1 MKDMKTEHIES
12 TIKMIKEVIFHEEYD
27 KYVNVFDREN
37 LKYSNSIT
45 DIEETILLALKKGA

>member
-12 TIKMIKEVIFHEEYD
+12 TIKMIKEIIFHEEYD

-45 DIEETILLALKKGA
+45 DIE